1 MPIEKYIKV
10 EFKASNKFDRW
21 RHGMG
26 GFLYEKRIEIPTDIA
41 VVYGHPKGESSPSR
55 FIFQELDFSTIEYS
69 TIKEA
74 IEWLNKRNIHGY
86 HEIKSPKKGGM
97 LEYEG
102 THKGKEFIHVLFEA
116 FYSLRRE
123 LNQAVVTKFGKYSY
137 VSDFSDKEVIIGYTS
152 ESPEGASY
160 QTDKYTKVGYKFK
173 NGEITFVGTP
183 KEVERKTVY
192 EGIKIDGYVWA
203 TLTLNEKF
211 LRDKAKE
218 E

>member
-1 MPIEKYIKV
+1 MPNRNFIEVQLQNPNKYD
-10 EFKASNKFDRW
+10 AWNC
-21 RHGMG
+21 GTG
-26 GFLYEKRIEIPTDIA
+26 GHLYNEKIEVPDDVSI
-41 VVYGHPKGESSPSR
+41 VRGHPKGQPPKRLIPQALQFPIDSYTKKS
-55 FIFQELDFSTIEYS
+55 ITKWL
-69 TIKEA
+69 KE
-74 IEWLNKRNIHGY
+74 NKVKYDKIIYAQKGEVLKHGS
-86 HEIKSPKKGGM
+86 HI
-97 LEYEG
+97 
-102 THKGKEFIHVLFEA
+102 LFEA

-160 QTDKYTKVGYKFK
+160 QTDKYTKIGYKFK
-173 NGEITFVGTP
+173 NGEIIFVGTA

-192 EGIKIDGYVWA
+192 EGIEIDGYTWA
-203 TLTLNEKF
+203 ILTLNEKF